1 MQDGK
6 IMPVDGREKWSP
18 MQKILHWSV
27 VGLCLAQIPT
37 SWAIA
42 RTHVAHHFGLAPQP
56 VDLMLHKVHAVSGG
70 LIFLAACLRLWLR
83 RGAFDAGRS
92 VEPGYRRG
100 ILDLAAA
107 VTHACLYLLILVL
120 PITGFLALPGPSAR
134 NRTSLG
140 PREPPCRGRPLP
152 CGRPA
157 GRCIERHAAGQVAQN
172 TALNAGRIS
181 RPQISACIE
190 PLRFDVKIRTSL
202 PPLSW
207 VRRCGAM
214 GITVV

>member
-120 PITGFLALPGPSAR
+120 PITGFLAMYVTGAAAPVHRLGIGLLWVLASLHVAAALFHAVVLRDGVLSAMLPGR
-134 NRTSLG
+134 WRRT
-140 PREPPCRGRPLP
+140 PP
-152 CGRPA
+152 
-157 GRCIERHAAGQVAQN
+157 
-172 TALNAGRIS
+172 
-181 RPQISACIE
+181 
-190 PLRFDVKIRTSL
+190 
-202 PPLSW
+202 
-207 VRRCGAM
+207 
-214 GITVV
+214 